1 MVMRNITLADVIVVA
16 CAVFAVIGVVGF
28 IYESWRP
35 PITAIKNIDISD
47 ELE

>member
-1 MVMRNITLADVIVVA
+1 MRNIDFVDVIVIG
-16 CAVFAVIGVVGF
+16 CAVFAVVGIVGF

-35 PITAIKNIDISD
+35 PITAIKNSDISD